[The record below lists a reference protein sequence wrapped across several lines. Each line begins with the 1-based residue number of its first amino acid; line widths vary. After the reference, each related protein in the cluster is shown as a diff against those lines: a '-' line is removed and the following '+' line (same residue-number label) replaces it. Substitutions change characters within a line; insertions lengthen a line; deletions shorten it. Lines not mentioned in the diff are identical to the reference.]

1 VQLSS
6 SAERGDSPSTLEVV
20 ETEPG
25 AASVCGVAAAVAA
38 ASLSVEGLHK
48 ALTAGLAA
56 GAIVVAV
63 VVKVAAVGPVL
74 AAVLQ
79 LCTLVPV
86 AAAGTGDALCFLG
99 EACRG
104 ERLAAA
110 AAAAAAVDDDEAICT
125 ERALPA
131 AAAVAVAAGL
141 SLALG
146 EVGAGSFVVSVL
158 TAVAMRDRV
167 SSDGVLLLLLTSASS
182 TTTISGVRL
191 LALLLL
197 LLLPQLL
204 GACAAAAAAGDRGLL
219 DVCCGGFSEGTA
231 FLGFEADAGTAELGL
246 LFAAGAF

>member
-1 VQLSS
+1 V
-6 SAERGDSPSTLEVV
+6 VV
-20 ETEPG
+20 E
-25 AASVCGVAAAVAA
+25 AAV
-38 ASLSVEGLHK
+38 VGLM
-48 ALTAGLAA
+48 
-56 GAIVVAV
+56 
-63 VVKVAAVGPVL
+63 L

-86 AAAGTGDALCFLG
+86 AAAGTGEALCFLE

-110 AAAAAAVDDDEAICT
+110 AAAAVDDDEATCT

-131 AAAVAVAAGL
+131 AAAAAVAAGL